1 MKKNN
6 FGKSFAVF
14 ALIWTM
20 MMLPTASLAQTRVEL
35 PKNRYKIQDDVKI
48 GREAAQ
54 QVERQFPVLND
65 YEATRYV
72 QNVGAR
78 LVRGIPQQFQQ
89 PAFNYEFK
97 IVNARD
103 INAFALP
110 GGPMYVNRG
119 MIEAARSEGEMAGV
133 MAHEIAHIA
142 LRHGTSQATKQ
153 SSPLNQIGTIGLI
166 LGGAILGGQTGAQ
179 LGALGAQAWMTTY
192 SRDYERQADILGS
205 QIMARA
211 GYDPHDLANMFRTIE
226 QQSGG
231 NRGPEWLSSHPN
243 PGSRYET
250 INREAQLLRV
260 SSNQATQDSRAFQ
273 SVQSRLSRL
282 PQAPTMAEI
291 ERSGQRGGGGTTG
304 QSPTMNGRYER
315 RVQLP
320 STRYQTYSTGNWI
333 QLNYPSN
340 WQTMESEAS
349 VWIAPEGAYGNNGIT
364 HGALVG
370 VAQTRGGN
378 LSQAAQ
384 EYVNGVLQ
392 ANNYL
397 RQQSNF
403 SRATISG
410 RQALATT
417 LAGRSPITGRTEI
430 ATVYTTQLRN
440 GQLFYVVA
448 VAPEDEASSYNNAFR
463 NLIRSIRL
471 NNNV

>member
-1 MKKNN
+1 MKN
-6 FGKSFAVF
+6 FNFRKSFAAF

-20 MMLPTASLAQTRVEL
+20 IALPAASLAQTRVEF
-35 PKNRYKIQDDVKI
+35 PRNKYKVQDDVRI
-48 GREAAQ
+48 GREASRE
-54 QVERQFPVLND
+54 VERQFPILND

-72 QNVGAR
+72 QNVGQR
-78 LVRGIPQQFQQ
+78 LVRAIPQQFQQ
-89 PAFNYEFK
+89 PAFDYEFK

-192 SRDYERQADILGS
+192 SRDYERQADILGA

-211 GYDPHDLANMFRTIE
+211 GYDPRDLANMFRTIE

-231 NRGPEWLSSHPN
+231 SRGPEWLSSHPD

-260 SSNQATQDSRAFQ
+260 SSANATQDTRAFQ

-291 ERSGQRGGGGTTG
+291 ERNAQRGGST
-304 QSPTMNGRYER
+304 QSPTASGRYER
-315 RVQLP
+315 SVQLP
-320 STRYQTYSTGNWI
+320 STRYQTYSSGNWI
-333 QLNYPSN
+333 QFNHPSN
-340 WQTMESEAS
+340 WRVMEDRTS
-349 VWIAPEGAYGNNGIT
+349 VWLAPDGAYGNNGIT

-370 VAQTRGGN
+370 VIQTQTGN
-378 LSQAAQ
+378 LAQASQD
-384 EYVNGVLQ
+384 YVNGVLQ
-392 ANNYL
+392 SNNYL

-403 SRATISG
+403 SQTSLGG
-410 RQALATT
+410 RQAYVTL
-417 LAGRSPITGRTEI
+417 LAGRSPVHGRTEI
-430 ATVYTTQLRN
+430 ATVYTTLLRN
-440 GQLFYVVA
+440 GQLLYVVT
-448 VAPEDEASSYNNAFR
+448 VSPEDEASRYNNAFR
-463 NLIRSIRL
+463 QLTRSIRL
-471 NNNV
+471 SNNV

>member
-1 MKKNN
+1 MKKFN
-6 FGKSFAVF
+6 FGRSFAAL

-20 MMLPTASLAQTRVEL
+20 MIIPAAVIAQTRVEL
-35 PKNRYKIQDDVKI
+35 PRNKYKIQDDVKI
-48 GREAAQ
+48 GRDAAQ
-54 QVERQFPVLND
+54 QVERQFPILND
-65 YEATRYV
+65 MEATRYV
-72 QNVGAR
+72 QSIGDR
-78 LVRGIPQQFQQ
+78 LVRAIPRQFQQ
-89 PAFNYEFK
+89 SAFDYQFK

-119 MIEAARSEGEMAGV
+119 MIEAARTEGEMAGV

-142 LRHGTSQATKQ
+142 LRHGTSQATTQ
-153 SSPLNQIGTIGLI
+153 SRPLNQIGTIGLI

-192 SRDYERQADILGS
+192 SRDYERQADILGA
-205 QIMARA
+205 QIMAGA
-211 GYDPHDLANMFRTIE
+211 GYDPRDLANMFRTIE

-231 NRGPEWLSSHPN
+231 NRAPQWLSSHPN
-243 PGSRYET
+243 PGSRYEN

-260 SSNQATQDSRAFQ
+260 SPNQATQDTRAFQ
-273 SVQSRLSRL
+273 NIQSRLSRL

-291 ERSGQRGGGGTTG
+291 EQNAQRGTT
-304 QSPTMNGRYER
+304 QSPTAAGRYER
-315 RVQLP
+315 SVQLP

-333 QLNYPSN
+333 QFNHPNN
-340 WQTMESEAS
+340 WRAMESQSS
-349 VWIAPEGAYGNNGIT
+349 VWLAPEGAYGNNGIT

-370 VAQTRGGN
+370 VEQTRTNN

-384 EYVNGVLQ
+384 EYVSGIMQ

-403 SRATISG
+403 ARTTISG
-410 RQALATT
+410 RQALYTT

-430 ATVYTTQLRN
+430 ATVYTTLLRN
-440 GQLFYVVA
+440 GQLLYVVA
-448 VAPEDEASSYNNAFR
+448 VVPEDEASRYNNAFR
-463 NLIRSIRL
+463 NMISSIRL

>member
-1 MKKNN
+1 MKKYN
-6 FGKSFAVF
+6 FGKSFAAF

-20 MMLPTASLAQTRVEL
+20 MLPLASFAQTKVDFPRN
-35 PKNRYKIQDDVKI
+35 KYKVQDDVKI
-48 GREAAQ
+48 GREASQ
-54 QVERQFPVLND
+54 EVEKRFPILND
-65 YEATRYV
+65 YEATRYI
-72 QNVGAR
+72 QNVGER
-78 LVRGIPQQFQQ
+78 LTRAIPQQFQQ
-89 PAFNYEFK
+89 PAFDYQFK

-119 MIEAARSEGEMAGV
+119 MITAARSEGEMAGV

-211 GYDPHDLANMFRTIE
+211 GYDPRDLANMFRTIE

-231 NRGPEWLSSHPN
+231 SRAPEWLSSHPN

-260 SSNQATQDSRAFQ
+260 SPNQATQDTRAFQ
-273 SVQSRLSRL
+273 STQSRLSRL
-282 PQAPTMAEI
+282 PQAATMAEI
-291 ERSGQRGGGGTTG
+291 EQNAQRGGTTQNPG
-304 QSPTMNGRYER
+304 ASGRYER
-315 RVQLP
+315 SVQYP
-320 STRYQTYSTGNWI
+320 STRSQVYSSGNWI
-333 QLNYPSN
+333 QLNHPSN
-340 WQTMESEAS
+340 WRAMEDQTS
-349 VWIAPEGAYGNNGIT
+349 VWFAPEGAYGNSGIT

-370 VAQTRGGN
+370 VAQTRSNN

-384 EYVNGVLQ
+384 EYVNGVMQ

-403 SRATISG
+403 SRTSIAG
-410 RQALATT
+410 RQGLATV
-417 LAGRSPITGRTEI
+417 LAGRSPVTGRNEI

-440 GQLFYVVA
+440 GQLLYFVA
-448 VAPEDEASSYNNAFR
+448 VAPEDEASRYNSAFR
-463 NLIRSIRL
+463 TMIRSIRL
-471 NNNV
+471 NDR